1 MRCAPASVTFT
12 VNIPLY
18 FQLKHQD
25 LQQKLG
31 KYNFKYTLG
40 SF

>member
-1 MRCAPASVTFT
+1 MRYASASVTFA

-31 KYNFKYTLG
+31 KLTLNT
-40 SF
+40 F